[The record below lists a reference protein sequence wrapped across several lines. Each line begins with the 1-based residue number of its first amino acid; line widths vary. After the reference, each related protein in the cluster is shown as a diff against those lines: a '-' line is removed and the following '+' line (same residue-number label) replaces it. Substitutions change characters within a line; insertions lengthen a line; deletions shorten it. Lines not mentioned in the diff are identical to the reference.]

1 MSVINDSKDYFY
13 LDYKIKRNRLTCY
26 GQALKTLKA
35 HSFMSCAR
43 SILT

>member
-13 LDYKIKRNRLTCY
+13 LGLQNKKEQIDLLWP
-26 GQALKTLKA
+26 GVETLKA